1 MKTIKL
7 ILGVFILSCTV
18 SVYAQFDKPQLQ
30 LGIGINEPYTN
41 LKGTYYTNEILGSFY
56 VLEVNP
62 DFMTS
67 NYGGKTGLN
76 FFGKGKINFDKYSTV
91 RGVLSATFAT
101 FNTFE
106 PSQSGNIGVEVINI
120 NNQLDTVITSITTN
134 YTFNNFII
142 EIENIYFY
150 TS

>member
-30 LGIGINEPYTN
+30 LGIGINEPYNN

-67 NYGGKTGLN
+67 NYGAKTGLN
-76 FFGKGKINFDKYSTV
+76 FFGKGKINFK
-91 RGVLSATFAT
+91 
-101 FNTFE
+101 
-106 PSQSGNIGVEVINI
+106 
-120 NNQLDTVITSITTN
+120 
-134 YTFNNFII
+134 
-142 EIENIYFY
+142 
-150 TS
+150 